1 MEKRAHADRC
11 VELPSV
17 LVGADI
23 DLMIEVCPS
32 LLPGPGAVLNNGSGQ
47 AKDKEQAVFHLY
59 RIYGLEDVIH
69 ENLRPE
75 KPPKPFVRGPG
86 SRARGKG
93 ADGDEGEDD
102 GEDAAEAVDATPKR
116 RTRAKA
122 KSVDDVG
129 LAAQGEVEAKLER
142 AGEAAQTKPQPKRR
156 RATTGGAATP
166 EEPKPSK
173 RKRTFK
179 GKAAARAEE
188 LVNQEDDPEPVDG
201 ARVSDVEADE
211 HPEVVRGDGVETVR
225 DEAQECRGE
234 DGGLARCS

>member
-1 MEKRAHADRC
+1 M
-11 VELPSV
+11 
-17 LVGADI
+17 
-23 DLMIEVCPS
+23 LM
-32 LLPGPGAVLNNGSGQ
+32 Q

-86 SRARGKG
+86 SRSRGKG
-93 ADGDEGEDD
+93 GDEGEDD
-102 GEDAAEAVDATPKR
+102 GEDVAEAVDATPKR
-116 RTRAKA
+116 LTRAKAKA

-156 RATTGGAATP
+156 RATTGGAATEKP
-166 EEPKPSK
+166 EPSK
-173 RKRTFK
+173 RKRTVK

-211 HPEVVRGDGVETVR
+211 HPEVVRGAGVETVR
-225 DEAQECRGE
+225 EEAQECRG
-234 DGGLARCS
+234 